1 MAFESLTD
9 RLAGVFKKLRGHG
22 KLTEADI
29 KAAMR
34 EVRMALL
41 EADVNYKVAKDFCA
55 KVSERAMGQEV
66 MESLTPAQQ
75 VVKIVNEELV
85 ALMGGEEA
93 PRLIVKN
100 KGQTIIMLCGLQG
113 NGKTTHAAKLAKYF
127 IKQGRRPMLVACDIY
142 RPAAIDQLQVVGG
155 QAGAPVFTLP
165 GAKPPEIARK
175 ALAHA
180 RDYGNDIVILD
191 TAGRLQIDE
200 VLMQE
205 LVQIKEAVPVD
216 ETLLVVDAMAGQDAV
231 NVAKTF
237 NETVG
242 IDGIILTKTDGDT
255 RGGAALSVLSVTGKP
270 IKFQGTGEKPP
281 VIAKKALAHAKDYG
295 NDILILDTAGRL
307 QIDEVLMQ
315 ELVDIK
321 EAVPVDETLLVVDA
335 MAGQDA
341 VNVARTFNETVGID
355 GIILTKTDGD
365 TRGGAALSVLSVTG
379 KPIKFQGTGE
389 KLDDL
394 EVFHPSRMASRILGM
409 GDVLSLIERAQDA
422 ADEKAA
428 EETAKRM
435 MENKFDMNDMLAQFA
450 QIRKMGG
457 AGAMLSMMPG
467 MSGIDASQVDEKAF
481 DRIEA
486 MIYSMTKEER
496 EKPSI
501 INPKRKRRIAAGSG
515 TQVSDVNKLLKQFEM
530 MQKMMKQ
537 FKKSP
542 KGFARRLGGMMGN
555 PNAFRGLK

>member
-100 KGQTIIMLCGLQG
+100 KGQTIIMFCGLQG

-142 RPAAIDQLQVVGG
+142 RPAAIDQLQVVGK

-270 IKFQGTGEKPP
+270 IKFQGTGEK
-281 VIAKKALAHAKDYG
+281 
-295 NDILILDTAGRL
+295 
-307 QIDEVLMQ
+307 
-315 ELVDIK
+315 
-321 EAVPVDETLLVVDA
+321 
-335 MAGQDA
+335 
-341 VNVARTFNETVGID
+341 
-355 GIILTKTDGD
+355 
-365 TRGGAALSVLSVTG
+365 
-379 KPIKFQGTGE
+379 
-389 KLDDL
+389 LDDL

-409 GDVLSLIERAQDA
+409 GDVLTLIEKAEKAYDAKKAAEMEEKLKSNRFTLQDFYDQMVQMKSMGSMEEILAQMPGGGNLKGVKL
-422 ADEKAA
+422 DEKAMA
-428 EETAKRM
+428 HTEA
-435 MENKFDMNDMLAQFA
+435 
-450 QIRKMGG
+450 II
-457 AGAMLSMMPG
+457 LSMTP
-467 MSGIDASQVDEKAF
+467 K
-481 DRIEA
+481 
-486 MIYSMTKEER
+486 ER
-496 EKPSI
+496 EKPEI
-501 INPKRKRRIAAGSG
+501 IGASRKKRIAAGAG
-515 TQVSDVNKLLKQFEM
+515 LKVEDVNRLLKSFEQM
-530 MQKMMKQ
+530 RKLIKQ
-537 FKKSP
+537 FSGPGAGKKM
-542 KGFARRLGGMMGN
+542 KRMGRMGGFGGFPG
-555 PNAFRGLK
+555 F

>member
-155 QAGAPVFTLP
+155 QQVHRCSHCRVPSPGDRPQGAGPRQGLRQRHRDPGYRRPSADRRGPDAGACADQ
-165 GAKPPEIARK
+165 G
-175 ALAHA
+175 
-180 RDYGNDIVILD
+180 
-191 TAGRLQIDE
+191 
-200 VLMQE
+200 
-205 LVQIKEAVPVD
+205 AVPVD

-231 NVAKTF
+231 NVAK
-237 NETVG
+237 
-242 IDGIILTKTDGDT
+242 
-255 RGGAALSVLSVTGKP
+255 
-270 IKFQGTGEKPP
+270 
-281 VIAKKALAHAKDYG
+281 
-295 NDILILDTAGRL
+295 
-307 QIDEVLMQ
+307 
-315 ELVDIK
+315 
-321 EAVPVDETLLVVDA
+321 
-335 MAGQDA
+335 
-341 VNVARTFNETVGID
+341 TFNETVGID

-409 GDVLSLIERAQDA
+409 GDVLSLIEKAQDA

-428 EETAKRM
+428 EETARRM

-467 MSGIDASQVDEKAF
+467 MSGIDASQIDEKAF

-515 TQVSDVNKLLKQFEM
+515 TRWRMSTSCSSSL
-530 MQKMMKQ
+530 
-537 FKKSP
+537 
-542 KGFARRLGGMMGN
+542 R
-555 PNAFRGLK
+555 

>member
-22 KLTEADI
+22 KLNEADI

-93 PRLIVKN
+93 PRLVIKN

-113 NGKTTHAAKLAKYF
+113 NGKTTHAAKLAKYY

-142 RPAAIDQLQVVGG
+142 RPAAIDQLQVVGK

-180 RDYGNDIVILD
+180 KDYGNDIVILD

-242 IDGIILTKTDGDT
+242 
-255 RGGAALSVLSVTGKP
+255 V
-270 IKFQGTGEKPP
+270 
-281 VIAKKALAHAKDYG
+281 
-295 NDILILDTAGRL
+295 
-307 QIDEVLMQ
+307 
-315 ELVDIK
+315 
-321 EAVPVDETLLVVDA
+321 
-335 MAGQDA
+335 
-341 VNVARTFNETVGID
+341 D

-409 GDVLSLIERAQDA
+409 GDVLTLIEKAQESFDQKQA
-422 ADEKAA
+422 A
-428 EETAKRM
+428 ETAKKM
-435 MENKFDMNDMLAQFA
+435 MAGKLTLTDFYDQLQKMKNMGSMEEMLGMLPGVDAKA
-450 QIRKMGG
+450 L
-457 AGAMLSMMPG
+457 AGAK
-467 MSGIDASQVDEKAF
+467 IDEKQMAHT
-481 DRIEA
+481 EA
-486 MIYSMTKEER
+486 IIQSMTPKER
-496 EKPSI
+496 DNPSI
-501 INPKRKRRIAAGSG
+501 INYSRKKRIANGCGLSVE
-515 TQVSDVNKLLKQFEM
+515 QVNKLLKQFEA
-530 MQKMMKQ
+530 MQKMTKQ
-537 FKKSP
+537 LTSMARSKGKKRRGFPGLGNFKLP
-542 KGFARRLGGMMGN
+542 F
-555 PNAFRGLK
+555 

>member
-127 IKQGRRPMLVACDIY
+127 IKRPPPHAGGLRYLPPRRH
-142 RPAAIDQLQVVGG
+142 RSAAGG
-155 QAGAPVFTLP
+155 GKQAGAPVFTLP

-270 IKFQGTGEKPP
+270 IKFQGTGEK
-281 VIAKKALAHAKDYG
+281 
-295 NDILILDTAGRL
+295 
-307 QIDEVLMQ
+307 
-315 ELVDIK
+315 
-321 EAVPVDETLLVVDA
+321 
-335 MAGQDA
+335 
-341 VNVARTFNETVGID
+341 
-355 GIILTKTDGD
+355 
-365 TRGGAALSVLSVTG
+365 
-379 KPIKFQGTGE
+379 
-389 KLDDL
+389 LDDL

-409 GDVLSLIERAQDA
+409 GDVLSLIEKAQDA

-428 EETAKRM
+428 EETARRM

-486 MIYSMTKEER
+486 MIYSMTREER

-515 TQVSDVNKLLKQFEM
+515 TRVEDVNKLLKQFEM

-555 PNAFRGLK
+555 PNAFRGFK